1 MPLNF
6 ELGVNTPYIFTA
18 PQNKAP
24 AQDIKKLIYT
34 ANMHVYALINR
45 VHITRST
52 YLNKAV

>member
-24 AQDIKKLIYT
+24 SQDIKKDIHSK
-34 ANMHVYALINR
+34 HVYTLINR
-45 VHITRST
+45 VHNTLYIP
-52 YLNKAV
+52 